1 MNKRRRRVWRIGLP
15 TGHKKSCRVG
25 YFGITMVTVAMVYSR
40 MFQSQRVDSHLDVD
54 RATKV

>member
-1 MNKRRRRVWRIGLP
+1 MNKRRRVWRIGLP